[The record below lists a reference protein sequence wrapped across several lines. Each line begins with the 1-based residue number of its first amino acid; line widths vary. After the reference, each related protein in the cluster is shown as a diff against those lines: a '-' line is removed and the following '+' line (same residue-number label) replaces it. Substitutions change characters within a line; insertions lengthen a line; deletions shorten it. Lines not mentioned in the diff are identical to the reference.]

1 MPADYDLVNR
11 QLVAD
16 IQAGKD
22 VTNNMERLYKRN
34 KPLIARFVRPFT
46 PFAEEADLLQEA
58 YFGLYE
64 AVFRFDASHNAK
76 FMNFARRAIQG
87 AAEDYC
93 WRTGALIRTPD
104 NLIDASRK
112 LRKAASAFQSK
123 NGRQPSDTEL
133 STVTGIS
140 LHTIGRVKQA
150 EQIRQT
156 ASLDTPLST
165 SEGESEETLGD
176 FIADPSDIERDVTQ
190 EVMASK
196 ARRILWGLVQQEC
209 SERQG
214 QALWLVYGEGLN
226 ETQAGEKL
234 GITRQGI
241 QNLIYWGLQ
250 HLRRRAATITRELDV
265 EQTMLYRTGLTNF
278 RESGASSVEKIVMR
292 RLDKIEKIS

>member
-1 MPADYDLVNR
+1 MQDYDTANR

-46 PFAEEADLLQEA
+46 AFAEEADLLQEA
-58 YFGLYE
+58 YFGLHE
-64 AVFRFDASHNAK
+64 AVFRFDASHEAK

-104 NLIDASRK
+104 NLIDAGRK
-112 LRKAASAFQSK
+112 LRKAASAFHAK
-123 NGRQPSDTEL
+123 NGRQPTDGEL
-133 STVTGIS
+133 SEVTGIS
-140 LHTIGRVKQA
+140 LHTIERVRQV

-156 ASLDTPLST
+156 ASLNEPVST
-165 SEGESEETLGD
+165 SEGEGDELGE
-176 FIADPSDIERDVTQ
+176 FIADPSDIEQDVTQ

-196 ARRILWGLVQQEC
+196 ARRILWGLVSEEC

-241 QNLIYWGLQ
+241 QNLLYWGLQ
-250 HLRRRAATITRELDV
+250 HLRRRAATISRELDV

-292 RLDKIEKIS
+292 RVDKIEKIS